1 MKLKRSLY
9 GLRQSSQKW
18 FGTIDHSLADIEFV
32 PPRSDPCVYV
42 YRSNDSMVML
52 LLYADDVLA
61 IGSNTELLQ
70 RLKEALPK
78 RFAVKDMGNILGV
91 QITRHQ
97 AEGKLK

>member
-1 MKLKRSLY
+1 
-9 GLRQSSQKW
+9 
-18 FGTIDHSLADIEFV
+18 
-32 PPRSDPCVYV
+32 
-42 YRSNDSMVML
+42 MVML

-91 QITRHQ
+91 QITRH
-97 AEGKLK
+97 